1 MRYLILLF
9 LIGTS
14 NLLAQRDT
22 TISLVFMGDVMGH
35 DTQIN
40 SARINESDRFD
51 YHSCFKFIKEDIKSA
66 DLAIANL
73 EVTLAGPP
81 FKGYPAFSSPDTLI
95 DALIDAGI
103 DGLVMANNHCVDR
116 RKKGLIRTCDVLDG
130 KGMPRT
136 GVFKDSLD
144 RVKHNPMI
152 LESKGVRLAILNY
165 TYGTN
170 GIKVQSPNI
179 VNELDTAI
187 MSSDIT
193 SVRKQAVDEIIVCL
207 HWGWEYQT
215 KPNPNQKMLA
225 SFLKSKGINIII
237 GSHPHVLQPMVM
249 DSSQDGQ
256 SLVAYSMGNFISN
269 QRTAPRDGAA
279 LIFVDLQVKNGEVS
293 LSNTQYQ
300 LTWVYTP
307 YEGGK
312 KRFYVL
318 PATRYEDSLWVEKTA
333 RKRMNDY
340 ISEARDILKLNRGVR
355 EKRFDLPLCKLDR
368 LEMDLVKIN
377 VPSSIH

>member
-1 MRYLILLF
+1 
-9 LIGTS
+9 
-14 NLLAQRDT
+14 
-22 TISLVFMGDVMGH
+22 
-35 DTQIN
+35 
-40 SARINESDRFD
+40 
-51 YHSCFKFIKEDIKSA
+51 
-66 DLAIANL
+66 
-73 EVTLAGPP
+73 
-81 FKGYPAFSSPDTLI
+81 
-95 DALIDAGI
+95 
-103 DGLVMANNHCVDR
+103 
-116 RKKGLIRTCDVLDG
+116 
-130 KGMPRT
+130 
-136 GVFKDSLD
+136 
-144 RVKHNPMI
+144 MI

>member
-81 FKGYPAFSSPDTLI
+81 FKGYPAFSSPDTLV

-116 RKKGLIRTCDVLDG
+116 RKKGLIRTCNVLDR

-187 MSSDIT
+187 MSNDIT

-249 DSSQDGQ
+249 DSSHDGQ

-293 LSNTQYQ
+293 LSNAQYQ

-333 RKRMNDY
+333 RKRMNGY
-340 ISEARDILKLNRGVR
+340 ISEARDILKLNRGVS